1 MKLISV
7 ITGFTAIAAAFGA
20 GVGFQCWQQR
30 PIDELLQRMPLTFT
44 ASASTRSTLLLKL
57 LRTGEHDR
65 AVNIL
70 ENYLDG
76 DLIGLGPAYHG
87 VSREQREAAWAA
99 EAIEMARVYRAA
111 HPHDASNPLINQ
123 AVAATLSI
131 PTQHN

>member
-70 ENYLDG
+70 DG

-87 VSREQREAAWAA
+87 ATPEQREAAWAA
-99 EAIEMARVYRAA
+99 EAIEMAREYRGA
-111 HPHDASNPLINQ
+111 HPHDSSNPLINQ
-123 AVAATLSI
+123 AVTATLSI